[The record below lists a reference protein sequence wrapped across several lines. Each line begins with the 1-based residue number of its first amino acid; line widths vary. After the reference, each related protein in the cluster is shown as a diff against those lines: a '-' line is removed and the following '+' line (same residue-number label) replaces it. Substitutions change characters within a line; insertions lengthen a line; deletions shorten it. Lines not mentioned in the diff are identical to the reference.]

1 MDIDPGSVVRC
12 RPVLVTL
19 GGHDYRVPARGAGD
33 WLMAILEKGW
43 ADIVP
48 GMLDAALDGK
58 SLDQLYDEMT
68 DGVVTAAECQAAAKE
83 ALDAVAGV
91 RWWAAV
97 KLIHA
102 AARDP
107 AAFGELRLSG
117 VDLAAAPLGAVIA
130 GLYRIYTRD
139 QEPKQVAKFDAELMK
154 LPPGVSAAEL
164 YDEQAAA
171 ASFEQMFTARRGR

>member
-1 MDIDPGSVVRC
+1 MDIDPAAVVRC
-12 RPVLVTL
+12 RPVMVTL
-19 GGHDYRVPARGAGD
+19 GGHDYRVPAKGAGD
-33 WLMAILEKGW
+33 WLMVVLEKGW

-48 GMLDAALDGK
+48 GLLDTAGDGPT
-58 SLDQLYDEMT
+58 LEQLYDEIT
-68 DGVVTAAECQAAAKE
+68 DGVVTTDECQAAAKE
-83 ALDAVAGV
+83 ALEAVAGV

-117 VDLAAAPLGAVIA
+117 VDLATAPLGAVIA

-139 QEPKQVAKFDAELMK
+139 REQKDVTKFDTELMK
-154 LPPGVSAAEL
+154 LPPGVSAGEM
-164 YDEQAAA
+164 YDEAAA
-171 ASFEQMFTARRGR
+171 AENFEAMFSARGGR